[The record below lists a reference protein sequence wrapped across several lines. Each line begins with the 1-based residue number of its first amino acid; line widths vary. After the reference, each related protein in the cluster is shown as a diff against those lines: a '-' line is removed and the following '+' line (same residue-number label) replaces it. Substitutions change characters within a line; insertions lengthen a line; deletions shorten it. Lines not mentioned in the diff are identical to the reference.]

1 MSKEI
6 GATILWRHED
16 IANYKLSDLKKKTE
30 RRYDIHLFLIP
41 LSEFKNY
48 LLLIMFYY
56 YLIPNLINLANN
68 LLAK

>member
-1 MSKEI
+1 MS
-6 GATILWRHED
+6 
-16 IANYKLSDLKKKTE
+16 NYSMTSWNTAIYKRLDLKKKTE
-30 RRYDIHLFLIP
+30 GRYDIYLFLIP

-56 YLIPNLINLANN
+56 YLTPNLINLPNN